1 MNKKQLKA
9 LAKEA
14 AQGLNSEEDIAA
26 LTKLQRQSFYEKA
39 LDAELDDHLGYERH
53 ESKVSSNSRNG
64 YTKKTVQSDDGVLEI
79 NTSRDRQSEFE
90 PQIIKQREGS

>member
-26 LTKLQRQSFYEKA
+26 LTKLLRQSFYEKA
-39 LDAELDDHLGYERH
+39 LDAELDDHCSGL
-53 ESKVSSNSRNG
+53 V
-64 YTKKTVQSDDGVLEI
+64 
-79 NTSRDRQSEFE
+79 
-90 PQIIKQREGS
+90 